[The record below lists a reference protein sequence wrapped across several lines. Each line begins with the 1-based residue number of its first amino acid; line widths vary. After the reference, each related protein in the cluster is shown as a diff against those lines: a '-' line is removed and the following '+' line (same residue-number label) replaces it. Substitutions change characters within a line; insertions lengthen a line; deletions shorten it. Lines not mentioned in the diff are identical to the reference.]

1 MDDTI
6 YLNNLYDYYGDLL
19 TDKQKKYFEDYY
31 FTNLSLA
38 EISENSGVSR
48 NAVYK
53 QIKEA
58 ISKLEFYEEKLS
70 LLKKATE
77 IKRLI
82 KPLDEKIQDEIKELI
97 QGGNICLG
105 K

>member
-19 TDKQKKYFEDYY
+19 TGKQRKYFEDYY
-31 FTNLSLA
+31 FTNLTLS
-38 EISENSGVSR
+38 EISENNGVSR

-58 ISKLEFYEEKLS
+58 VSKLEFYEEKLR
-70 LLKKATE
+70 LLKKATK
-77 IKRLI
+77 IKQLI
-82 KPLDEKIQDEIKELI
+82 KPLDKELQEKIKELI
-97 QGGNICLG
+97 
-105 K
+105 